1 MARNESYPAAVSY
14 LQNITKTAL
23 EVKETGIDN
32 SFLLDDVK
40 ELSCL
45 LKDMKSQMDILD
57 EQITK
62 AQSFDGEIMDQ
73 SILWRDGVFAAMNRL
88 REITD
93 FIETKVAAKYWPMPT
108 YVDLL
113 FGI

>member
-1 MARNESYPAAVSY
+1 
-14 LQNITKTAL
+14 
-23 EVKETGIDN
+23 
-32 SFLLDDVK
+32 
-40 ELSCL
+40 
-45 LKDMKSQMDILD
+45 
-57 EQITK
+57 
-62 AQSFDGEIMDQ
+62 
-73 SILWRDGVFAAMNRL
+73 MNRL